1 VAISPSTAPHHNIK
15 GEVFFLEFIA
25 LSYNN
30 TKMKKTIIILI
41 AFLIVSFACKSSI
54 KNDSN
59 SSTFIYED
67 SLVDEKL
74 LAWHFAVNSPE
85 GKIYADSAIAVADS
99 MILHY
104 SANNQKQLK
113 YILQKMNFLILK
125 KEYEEAISVMSR
137 SSDKLWNF
145 GGEYFKDIF
154 KYRILAMKAK
164 EANNDTEYK
173 DALKNAL
180 SLVKKYIS
188 NNQKEYDACIA
199 VELSNQ
205 RGKYIIV
212 TYQYVFYHFL
222 LYGKETTDKLIE
234 SMRIKYNL
242 HRDVIE
248 LLRNEYFAKIEEF
261 YII

>member
-1 VAISPSTAPHHNIK
+1 
-15 GEVFFLEFIA
+15 
-25 LSYNN
+25 
-30 TKMKKTIIILI
+30 
-41 AFLIVSFACKSSI
+41 
-54 KNDSN
+54 
-59 SSTFIYED
+59 
-67 SLVDEKL
+67 
-74 LAWHFAVNSPE
+74 
-85 GKIYADSAIAVADS
+85 
-99 MILHY
+99 
-104 SANNQKQLK
+104 
-113 YILQKMNFLILK
+113 
-125 KEYEEAISVMSR
+125 
-137 SSDKLWNF
+137 
-145 GGEYFKDIF
+145 
-154 KYRILAMKAK
+154 MKAK